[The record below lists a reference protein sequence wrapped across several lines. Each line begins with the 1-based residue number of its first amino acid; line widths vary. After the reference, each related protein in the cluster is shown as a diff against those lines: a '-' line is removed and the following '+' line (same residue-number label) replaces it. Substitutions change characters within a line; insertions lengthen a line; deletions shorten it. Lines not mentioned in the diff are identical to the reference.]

1 MVEKQWFGC
10 QGDWTPR
17 FWPQNDITQADLL
30 TSSSSQTNLM
40 QDLEPMD
47 PLPNHQNHFE
57 DVSSELGWLRS
68 NDLGDARLRA
78 HGSPSQPSKIILGM
92 YQVNWDG

>member
-10 QGDWTPR
+10 QGDWTPG

-30 TSSSSQTNLM
+30 TSSSSSKETNLM

-47 PLPNHQNHFE
+47 PLPNHPKSFW
-57 DVSSELGWLRS
+57 GCI
-68 NDLGDARLRA
+68 
-78 HGSPSQPSKIILGM
+78 K
-92 YQVNWDG
+92 

>member
-1 MVEKQWFGC
+1 MVWVPSAKVIGYLA
-10 QGDWTPR
+10 R

-47 PLPNHQNHFE
+47 PLPNHPKSFW
-57 DVSSELGWLRS
+57 GCI
-68 NDLGDARLRA
+68 
-78 HGSPSQPSKIILGM
+78 K
-92 YQVNWDG
+92 